1 MSDTSKTQGKQR
13 VKNKGQFPK
22 GHHPKTEW
30 KKGGPSPNPKGRRDA
45 ISDILRRI
53 LDEDDGAIKKVLA
66 RKLIDNA
73 VLYEADDFLKALDR
87 IMDRTEGKPQQTITQ
102 KNVNIDHGE
111 WDEQEETA
119 EEFLSRELSK
129 K

>member
-1 MSDTSKTQGKQR
+1 M
-13 VKNKGQFPK
+13 
-22 GHHPKTEW
+22 
-30 KKGGPSPNPKGRRDA
+30 
-45 ISDILRRI
+45 RRI